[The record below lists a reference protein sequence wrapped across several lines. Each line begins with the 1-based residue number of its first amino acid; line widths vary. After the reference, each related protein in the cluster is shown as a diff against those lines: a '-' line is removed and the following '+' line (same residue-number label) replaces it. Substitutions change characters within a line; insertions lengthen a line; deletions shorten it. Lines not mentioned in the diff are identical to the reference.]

1 MTSLGD
7 QVAIITGASS
17 GIGEATA
24 PAPALAAQGATVVIA
39 ARRADRLALLRRKI
53 VSTGGTALD
62 VACDVAVRDSVRN
75 LIDATM
81 QRFGRIDILINN
93 AAIMAN
99 APMSK
104 CRIDDWDDMIDI
116 NIRGLLYG
124 IGYALPVMLKQKTGH
139 IVNIS
144 SIAGRKVMNGGI
156 VYCATKHAVH
166 VISEGLRS
174 ELAESAPQDGN
185 RIRVTV
191 IAPGVVMTEL
201 PESIRDEHHR
211 EISRK
216 YYNSV
221 QGPLLS
227 GDIAEAILYAV
238 TAPPHVGVNEVL
250 VRPVSQA
257 R

>member
-1 MTSLGD
+1 MSSLKD
-7 QVAIITGASS
+7 RVAIITGASS

-24 PAPALAAQGATVVIA
+24 IALASQGAKVVIY
-39 ARRADRLALLRRKI
+39 ARRADRLASLRQTI
-53 VSTGGTALD
+53 EGAGGTALD
-62 VACDVAVRDSVRN
+62 FAGDVADRKSVRN
-75 LIDATM
+75 LIDATT

-99 APMSK
+99 APMNT

-116 NIRGLLYG
+116 NIKGLLYG
-124 IGYALPVMLKQKTGH
+124 IGFALPVMLKQKTGH

-144 SIAGRKVMNGGI
+144 SIAGRKIMNGGI

-166 VISEGLRS
+166 VISEGVRS
-174 ELAESAPQDGN
+174 ELAESAPHDGN

-227 GDIAEAILYAV
+227 GDIADAILYAV
-238 TAPPHVGVNEVL
+238 TAPPHVGVNEIL